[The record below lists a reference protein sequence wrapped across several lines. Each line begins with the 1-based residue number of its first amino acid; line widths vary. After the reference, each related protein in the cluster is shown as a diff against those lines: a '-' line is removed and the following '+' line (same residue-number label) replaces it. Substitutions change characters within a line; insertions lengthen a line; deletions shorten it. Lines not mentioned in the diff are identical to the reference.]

1 MDLTIHKKSLYLH
14 QHLRKGKQMKSKSFL
29 VTVYYEGS
37 NFITE
42 PNDYKLGTSKAVRD
56 HLEKINQNVR
66 IVDVAIDTN
75 YPRILEVMDRQIND
89 PL

>member
-1 MDLTIHKKSLYLH
+1 MDLTIHKKPLYLN

-29 VTVYYEGS
+29 VTVYYRGTDFVADTDDIS
-37 NFITE
+37 
-42 PNDYKLGTSKAVRD
+42 TSKVIRD
-56 HLEKINQNVR
+56 RLEEINEDAS

>member
-1 MDLTIHKKSLYLH
+1 MN

-29 VTVYYEGS
+29 VTVYYRGTD
-37 NFITE
+37 FVADTDDIF
-42 PNDYKLGTSKAVRD
+42 TSKVIRD
-56 HLEKINQNVR
+56 RLEEINEDAS

>member
-1 MDLTIHKKSLYLH
+1 MDLTIHKKPLYLN

-29 VTVYYEGS
+29 VTVYYRGTD
-37 NFITE
+37 FVVDTDDIF
-42 PNDYKLGTSKAVRD
+42 TSKVIRD
-56 HLEKINQNVR
+56 RLEEINEDAS

>member
-1 MDLTIHKKSLYLH
+1 MN

-29 VTVYYEGS
+29 VTVYYRGTDFVADTDDIS
-37 NFITE
+37 
-42 PNDYKLGTSKAVRD
+42 TSKVIRD
-56 HLEKINQNVR
+56 RLEEINEDAS

>member
-1 MDLTIHKKSLYLH
+1 ME
-14 QHLRKGKQMKSKSFL
+14 MKSKSFL
-29 VTVYYEGS
+29 VTVYYRGS
-37 NFITE
+37 DLVADTNQS
-42 PNDYKLGTSKAVRD
+42 DYDYDLSTSKVIRD
-56 HLEKINQNVR
+56 HLEEINEDTS

>member
-1 MDLTIHKKSLYLH
+1 MN

-29 VTVYYEGS
+29 VTVYYQGTDLVVDTKDS
-37 NFITE
+37 
-42 PNDYKLGTSKAVRD
+42 DYDTNNLIHY
-56 HLEKINQNVR
+56 HLEQINEDAS